1 MNTIGITGRLT
12 KDPELKT
19 TQNGVSVCSYDL
31 AVKRPRVKD
40 VTDFIP
46 CVSWRQGAEYLAKYG
61 RKGDV
66 VAVSG
71 ALTTRAWQ
79 DKNGNKRIAYEVT
92 AETVELVGGR
102 KEEKQPAPVAAPN
115 ENWRVPRATSAMS
128 ATTAD
133 AVASPPA
140 PGPIRVSSGTASA

>member
-115 ENWRVPRATSAMS
+115 ENI
-128 ATTAD
+128 TAQ
-133 AVASPPA
+133 PYTPA
-140 PGPIRVSSGTASA
+140 ANDQTIDVLYSDEELPF

>member
-66 VAVSG
+66 VAISG

-92 AETVELVGGR
+92 AETVELVGVR

-115 ENWRVPRATSAMS
+115 ENITAQPYTPAANDQTIDVLYLDEEVPF
-128 ATTAD
+128 
-133 AVASPPA
+133 
-140 PGPIRVSSGTASA
+140 

>member
-115 ENWRVPRATSAMS
+115 ENI
-128 ATTAD
+128 TAQ
-133 AVASPPA
+133 PYTPA
-140 PGPIRVSSGTASA
+140 ANDQSIDVLYSDEELPF

>member
-1 MNTIGITGRLT
+1 MT

-102 KEEKQPAPVAAPN
+102 KEEKQPAPAAAPN
-115 ENWRVPRATSAMS
+115 ENI
-128 ATTAD
+128 TAQ
-133 AVASPPA
+133 PYTPA
-140 PGPIRVSSGTASA
+140 ANDQSIDVLYSDEELPFD

>member
-1 MNTIGITGRLT
+1 MNTVGITGRLT

-79 DKNGNKRIAYEVT
+79 DKNGNKHIAYEVT

-115 ENWRVPRATSAMS
+115 ENI
-128 ATTAD
+128 TAQ
-133 AVASPPA
+133 PYTPA
-140 PGPIRVSSGTASA
+140 ANDQTIDVLYSDEEIPF

>member
-1 MNTIGITGRLT
+1 MT

-102 KEEKQPAPVAAPN
+102 KEEKQPAPAAAPN
-115 ENWRVPRATSAMS
+115 KNI
-128 ATTAD
+128 TAQ
-133 AVASPPA
+133 PYTPA
-140 PGPIRVSSGTASA
+140 ANDQSIDVLYSDEELPFD

>member
-1 MNTIGITGRLT
+1 MNTVGITGRLT

-66 VAVSG
+66 VAISG

-102 KEEKQPAPVAAPN
+102 KEEKQPAPVTAPN
-115 ENWRVPRATSAMS
+115 ENI
-128 ATTAD
+128 TAQ
-133 AVASPPA
+133 PYTPA
-140 PGPIRVSSGTASA
+140 ANDQSIDVLYSDEELPF

>member
-1 MNTIGITGRLT
+1 MNTVGITGRLT

-115 ENWRVPRATSAMS
+115 ENI
-128 ATTAD
+128 TAQ
-133 AVASPPA
+133 PYTPA
-140 PGPIRVSSGTASA
+140 ANDQSIDVLYSDEELPFD